1 MNRIKSLQWAN
12 IRYVLHGILIGT
24 IAGTVVS
31 AFRMIISILLDYM
44 PRIYG
49 YLKENTLFVS
59 IWFFVLISIA
69 ILVMVLMRDE
79 EHIKGNGVAEL
90 KGQLQGSLR
99 LNWFSILWRKFLS
112 SALVLGLG
120 IPLGQE
126 GPSIQIGGVV
136 GQGIN
141 HFMKGSRSQE
151 SIFISS
157 GAAAGLAAAFN
168 APLSAFVLVLEEIH
182 HRFSNILILSVFSA
196 SVTASFV
203 AYNIFGSEPAIGL
216 GATIAFPIE
225 YYISLIGL
233 GALLAVGG
241 WLFQRGVFRYTP
253 KFLSYLPIP
262 DYLHG
267 FIPFV
272 LVLFIGIF
280 WTDMLG
286 GGTDVIMMIA
296 SESASTKLLLAIFVF
311 RFITFQISFGTKIP
325 GGSLVP
331 SLAFG
336 AILGALYG
344 NQIIGLT
351 GIENQFVRNFVIY
364 GMGGFFTATTKA
376 PLTAIVLITE
386 LTGSIGQ
393 LMPISIVCLS
403 AYVISDLLKMEPT
416 DDITLRNK
424 TNQIPTIYEGEI
436 ILMDITIEFN
446 GELDGELIK
455 DLILPFDT
463 RIIKVSRYGK
473 EFLPDGNTRILPGD
487 QVQLATDSG
496 FASKVADY
504 FERANNSSQKKKM

>member
-1 MNRIKSLQWAN
+1 
-12 IRYVLHGILIGT
+12 
-24 IAGTVVS
+24 
-31 AFRMIISILLDYM
+31 
-44 PRIYG
+44 
-49 YLKENTLFVS
+49 
-59 IWFFVLISIA
+59 
-69 ILVMVLMRDE
+69 
-79 EHIKGNGVAEL
+79 
-90 KGQLQGSLR
+90 
-99 LNWFSILWRKFLS
+99 
-112 SALVLGLG
+112 
-120 IPLGQE
+120 
-126 GPSIQIGGVV
+126 
-136 GQGIN
+136 
-141 HFMKGSRSQE
+141 
-151 SIFISS
+151 
-157 GAAAGLAAAFN
+157 
-168 APLSAFVLVLEEIH
+168 
-182 HRFSNILILSVFSA
+182 
-196 SVTASFV
+196 
-203 AYNIFGSEPAIGL
+203 
-216 GATIAFPIE
+216 
-225 YYISLIGL
+225 
-233 GALLAVGG
+233 
-241 WLFQRGVFRYTP
+241 
-253 KFLSYLPIP
+253 
-262 DYLHG
+262 
-267 FIPFV
+267 
-272 LVLFIGIF
+272 
-280 WTDMLG
+280 MLG

-296 SESASTKLLLAIFVF
+296 SKSASTKLLLAIFVF

-455 DLILPFDT
+455 DLILPFGT

-473 EFLPDGNTRILPGD
+473 EFLPNGNTRILPGD